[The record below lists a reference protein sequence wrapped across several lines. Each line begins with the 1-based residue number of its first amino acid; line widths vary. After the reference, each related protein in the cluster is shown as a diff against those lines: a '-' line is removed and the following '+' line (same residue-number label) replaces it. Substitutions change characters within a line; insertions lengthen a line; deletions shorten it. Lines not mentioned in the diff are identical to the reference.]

1 MAEDADEKELNLDEG
16 DGEDTGSEAPKKSK
30 KKLIAIAAVA
40 LLLSAGGGAYFFLN
54 SADPS
59 EEEMV
64 EAEVE
69 IPIEE
74 AFYLPLTP
82 VFIVNLPDRGKQRF
96 LQVSVTLMTRDE
108 SILLKVEQHMPV
120 IRHHMTN
127 VLSAQTIASIQSAG
141 GIEQVRSQALEEING
156 VLSSEFLTEAVEQV
170 LFTSFV
176 MQ

>member
-1 MAEDADEKELNLDEG
+1 MAEDTDEKELNLDEG
-16 DGEDTGSEAPKKSK
+16 EEANSETPKKSK
-30 KKLIAIAAVA
+30 KKLIAIAAV
-40 LLLSAGGGAYFFLN
+40 LLLAAAGGAAYFFLAA
-54 SADPS
+54 ADPV
-59 EEEMV
+59 EDEMV

-69 IPIEE
+69 IPVEE

-96 LQVSVTLMTRDE
+96 LQVAATLMTRDE
-108 SILLKVEQHMPV
+108 SILLKIEQHMPV

-127 VLSAQTIASIQSAG
+127 VLSAQTIASIQSEG
-141 GIEQVRSQALEEING
+141 GIEQVRAEALAKINE